1 MSNQTWNNDPKP
13 DESGD
18 NTQNQGGYPPA
29 GNAPDQGS
37 EAIGYNPPS
46 WDAGSTPAPSGPS
59 GTDAPSGGYQP
70 PAWDSGTTGSGADA
84 PQGGYNAPGYGQ
96 GYSAPS
102 GASGTDAPQ
111 GGYSAP
117 GYGQGYSA
125 PSGSDAASS
134 GYGQPPTTPDQSFGQ
149 TPSYGAP
156 TQDAYGQA
164 PGQGGYD
171 PNAGGYGSAPQGNYG
186 QGAPGYGQEQQP
198 YGAPQDGGYGA
209 PGAYGAAPSPYGGG
223 YQPNPYASSGPVLAT
238 WGRRA
243 IGGLIDF
250 LVPGIAIG
258 LLVGLVLP
266 NSGYGANLL
275 STLLAVGWWAY
286 NTGYRVA
293 TTGYS
298 FGHKIAKVRVVMED
312 SGQTPPQNTAILRAV
327 AHFLDSLV
335 CALGFL
341 FPLWDAKKQTF
352 ADKIAKT
359 VVIDEQNVQR

>member
-1 MSNQTWNNDPKP
+1 MSNQTWNNKDPEPEK
-13 DESGD
+13 SGD
-18 NTQNQGGYPPA
+18 DTQNQSGYNPPD
-29 GNAPDQGS
+29 NAPGQGS
-37 EAIGYNPPS
+37 EATGYSPPN
-46 WDAGSTPAPSGPS
+46 WDVGSTPAPSGPS

-70 PAWDSGTTGSGADA
+70 PAWGGGTTGSGA
-84 PQGGYNAPGYGQ
+84 
-96 GYSAPS
+96 
-102 GASGTDAPQ
+102 DAPQ

-125 PSGSDAASS
+125 PSGSNPASS
-134 GYGQPPTTPDQSFGQ
+134 GYSAPGYGQQPPTTPDQTFGQ
-149 TPSYGAP
+149 APSYGAP

-164 PGQGGYD
+164 PSQGGYD

-186 QGAPGYGQEQQP
+186 QGNYDQGAPGYGQQQQP

-209 PGAYGAAPSPYGGG
+209 PGPYGAAPSPYGGG
-223 YQPNPYASSGPVLAT
+223 YQPNPYVPSGPILAT

-250 LVPGIAIG
+250 LVPAI
-258 LLVGLVLP
+258 VVSIIINMVMP
-266 NSGYGANLL
+266 NGGYGSSA
-275 STLLAVGWWAY
+275 LALALNVGWWVY

-312 SGQTPPQNTAILRAV
+312 TGQTPPQNTSMLRSV
-327 AHFLDSLV
+327 AHLLDEFACLI
-335 CALGFL
+335 GWL

-359 VVIDEQNVQR
+359 VVIDEQNAQR